1 MLLGYLAWHNQAA
14 QLAAGPSE
22 LGSGGQSSK
31 LDFGGIIS
39 SPVATKDTILPI
51 VLPDFQTFYRL
62 WKVCTR
68 NRYCYLLTHNILTKF
83 SEDICHWLV
92 AIQTFSFSNP
102 TYQNSSISIKI
113 KNINT
118 GKSYCGGILQ
128 LLCYNSVP
136 LLNF

>member
-22 LGSGGQSSK
+22 LGVGGQSPP
-31 LDFGGIIS
+31 LNFGQNIS
-39 SPVATKDTILPI
+39 NPVTTKDILLQI
-51 VLPDFQTFYRL
+51 ALPDFQTFYRL

-102 TYQNSSISIKI
+102 TYQNSSISMKI

-118 GKSYCGGILQ
+118 GKSYFGGIFLF
-128 LLCYNSVP
+128 P
-136 LLNF
+136 F